1 MCAHKE
7 ASIEFSLKTNKN
19 LVLIVGECLKDTAE
33 DLLGDSPKQRVT
45 EYENFDI
52 KVHACIETRDTAIVV
67 QRLQD
72 KNAQFYVLQN
82 KRDGLCELR
91 KLPQMKFSHTHLVF
105 YSEFVDGS
113 RLSDKAKERDQIQ
126 KSILTARSEFVETLP
141 KEAKEPSQPDEEI
154 LPPATLTAIALG
166 SGVMEAPASRNGTG
180 SGEALDQVSEVQQK
194 AVHGSISVSDEL
206 DDTTENQLQQIRRLG
221 EGDMT
226 LASAQSFI
234 AAYKKKLWS
243 RTASSMVDIVPEAI
257 IELDAGIHEG
267 SLSSTPT
274 IPDGLYQNFVSIF
287 CGLLS
292 WSKAMGT
299 PAPREKAVA
308 HAYQMAIRG
317 TSDPLSQFTTAAPIE
332 SESTGGFIESME
344 ALTLCLARTGDAA
357 VRATAAHAANP
368 GHSVLPMMSGSS
380 LRAAAAQEVDLDRTN
395 AILNS
400 ITQRE
405 SVENSN
411 PMQLM
416 SNMLWA
422 THDLHLRAKRAHEE
436 AHGKAASNPTQQV
449 SDDVEMEDVGGEV

>member
-1 MCAHKE
+1 
-7 ASIEFSLKTNKN
+7 
-19 LVLIVGECLKDTAE
+19 
-33 DLLGDSPKQRVT
+33 
-45 EYENFDI
+45 
-52 KVHACIETRDTAIVV
+52 
-67 QRLQD
+67 
-72 KNAQFYVLQN
+72 
-82 KRDGLCELR
+82 
-91 KLPQMKFSHTHLVF
+91 
-105 YSEFVDGS
+105 
-113 RLSDKAKERDQIQ
+113 
-126 KSILTARSEFVETLP
+126 
-141 KEAKEPSQPDEEI
+141 
-154 LPPATLTAIALG
+154 
-166 SGVMEAPASRNGTG
+166 
-180 SGEALDQVSEVQQK
+180 
-194 AVHGSISVSDEL
+194 
-206 DDTTENQLQQIRRLG
+206 
-221 EGDMT
+221 
-226 LASAQSFI
+226 
-234 AAYKKKLWS
+234 
-243 RTASSMVDIVPEAI
+243 MVDIVPEAI

-274 IPDGLYQNFVSIF
+274 IRDGLYRNFVSIF

-317 TSDPLSQFTTAAPIE
+317 TGDPLSQFTIAAPNE
-332 SESTGGFIESME
+332 SESTRGFIESME

-357 VRATAAHAANP
+357 VRATAAVNP

-380 LRAAAAQEVDLDRTN
+380 LRAAAAQEVDLGRTN

-436 AHGKAASNPTQQV
+436 AHGKVASNPTQQV
-449 SDDVEMEDVGGEV
+449 SDDVEMEDVGGGV